1 MNVKE
6 LNIDLIEPEPKDYDR
21 AVGLA
26 SSYNEYV
33 PDTGKAQRMANA
45 IKDPYKLVRRAK
57 AIIGAWGTEDY
68 EGKSVYIPKPN
79 VWLPFKSA
87 LRNMGFTESQI
98 EEIFRFEI
106 NESLLN

>member
-6 LNIDLIEPEPKDYDR
+6 LNIDSIEPEPKDYDR

-26 SSYNEYV
+26 SSHDEYV

-57 AIIGAWGTEDY
+57 AIVGAWGTEDY
-68 EGKSVYIPKPN
+68 GGGASWIPKPN

-87 LRNMGFTESQI
+87 LVKMGFTERQIDEISQ
-98 EEIFRFEI
+98 FEI
-106 NESLLN
+106 DESLLN

>member
-6 LNIDLIEPEPKDYDR
+6 FNIDSIEPEPKDYDR

-26 SSYNEYV
+26 SSHDEYV

-57 AIIGAWGTEDY
+57 AVVGAWGTDNY
-68 EGKSVYIPKPN
+68 KVKFDWLPSPN

-87 LRNMGFTESQI
+87 LVKMGFTESQI
-98 EEIFRFEI
+98 DEISRFEI
-106 NESLLN
+106 DESLLN

>member
-6 LNIDLIEPEPKDYDR
+6 LNIDSIEPEPRDYDR

-26 SSYNEYV
+26 TSFDDYV

-57 AIIGAWGTEDY
+57 AVVGAWGTDNY
-68 EGKSVYIPKPN
+68 KVKFDWLPSPN
-79 VWLPFKSA
+79 VWLPFYAA
-87 LRNMGFTESQI
+87 LVKMGFTEGQI
-98 EEIFRFEI
+98 DEISRFEI
-106 NESLLN
+106 DESLLN

>member
-6 LNIDLIEPEPKDYDR
+6 LNIDSIEPEPKDYDR

-26 SSYNEYV
+26 SSYDEYV
-33 PDTGKAQRMANA
+33 PDSGKALRMANA

-57 AIIGAWGTEDY
+57 AIVGAWGTEDY
-68 EGKSVYIPKPN
+68 EGGSVYTPKPN

-87 LRNMGFTESQI
+87 LVKMGFSEHQI
-98 EEIFRFEI
+98 DEISRFEI
-106 NESLLN
+106 DESLLN

>member
-6 LNIDLIEPEPKDYDR
+6 LNIGSIEPEPKDYDR

-26 SSYNEYV
+26 SSYDEYV

-57 AIIGAWGTEDY
+57 AVVGAWGTDNY
-68 EGKSVYIPKPN
+68 KVKFDWLPSPN
-79 VWLPFKSA
+79 VWLPFYAA
-87 LRNMGFTESQI
+87 LRKMGFTEGQI
-98 EEIFRFEI
+98 DEISRFEI
-106 NESLLN
+106 DESLLN

>member
-6 LNIDLIEPEPKDYDR
+6 FNIRSIEPEPKDYDR

-26 SSYNEYV
+26 SSHDEYV

-57 AIIGAWGTEDY
+57 AIVGAWGTEDY
-68 EGKSVYIPKPN
+68 EGKDAWIPNPN
-79 VWLPFKSA
+79 VWLPFNAA
-87 LRNMGFTESQI
+87 LRRMGFSELQI
-98 EEIFRFEI
+98 DEISRFEI
-106 NESLLN
+106 DESLLN

>member
-6 LNIDLIEPEPKDYDR
+6 LNISSIEPEPKDYDR

-26 SSYNEYV
+26 HEDEDYV
-33 PDTGKAQRMANA
+33 PSTGKAVRMANA
-45 IKDPYKLVRRAK
+45 IKDPYKLVRRSK
-57 AIIGAWGTEDY
+57 AIVGAWGNDTYQGRTWTE
-68 EGKSVYIPKPN
+68 N

-106 NESLLN
+106 NESLLD

>member
-6 LNIDLIEPEPKDYDR
+6 FNIDSIEPEPKDYDR

-26 SSYNEYV
+26 SSHDEYV

-57 AIIGAWGTEDY
+57 AIVGAWGTDNY
-68 EGKSVYIPKPN
+68 EGKASWVPSPN
-79 VWLPFKSA
+79 VWLPFNAA
-87 LRNMGFTESQI
+87 LIKMGFTEGQI
-98 EEIFRFEI
+98 DEISRFEI
-106 NESLLN
+106 DESLLN

>member
-6 LNIDLIEPEPKDYDR
+6 FNIASIEPEPKDYDR

-26 SSYNEYV
+26 SSYDEYV

-57 AIIGAWGTEDY
+57 AVVGAWSTEDY
-68 EGKSVYIPKPN
+68 EGRSVYIPKPN

-87 LRNMGFTESQI
+87 LVKMGFSEHQI
-98 EEIFRFEI
+98 DEISRLEI
-106 NESLLN
+106 DESLLN

>member
-6 LNIDLIEPEPKDYDR
+6 LNIGSIEPEPKDYDR

-26 SSYNEYV
+26 SSYDEYV

-57 AIIGAWGTEDY
+57 AIVGAWGTDNY
-68 EGKSVYIPKPN
+68 KVKFDWLPSPN

-87 LRNMGFTESQI
+87 LVKMGFTESQI
-98 EEIFRFEI
+98 DEISRFEI
-106 NESLLN
+106 DESLLN

>member
-6 LNIDLIEPEPKDYDR
+6 LIIGSIEPEPKDYDR

-26 SSYNEYV
+26 SSYDEYV
-33 PDTGKAQRMANA
+33 PDSGKALRMANA

-57 AIIGAWGTEDY
+57 AIVGAWGTEDY
-68 EGKSVYIPKPN
+68 EGGSVYTPKPN

-87 LRNMGFTESQI
+87 LVKMGFSEHQI
-98 EEIFRFEI
+98 DEISRFEI
-106 NESLLN
+106 DESLLN

>member
-6 LNIDLIEPEPKDYDR
+6 LNIDSIEPEPKDYDR

-26 SSYNEYV
+26 SSYDEYI

-57 AIIGAWGTEDY
+57 AIVGAWGTDSY
-68 EGKSVYIPKPN
+68 EGGRVWIPSPN
-79 VWLPFKSA
+79 VWIPFDAA
-87 LRNMGFTESQI
+87 LRRMGFTESQI
-98 EEIFRFEI
+98 DEIARFEI
-106 NESLLN
+106 DESLLD

>member
-6 LNIDLIEPEPKDYDR
+6 FNIDSIEPEPKDYDR
-21 AVGLA
+21 AVGLT
-26 SSYNEYV
+26 SSHDEYV

-57 AIIGAWGTEDY
+57 AVVGAWGTDNY
-68 EGKSVYIPKPN
+68 KVKFDWLPSPN

-87 LRNMGFTESQI
+87 LVKMGFTESQI
-98 EEIFRFEI
+98 DEISRFEI
-106 NESLLN
+106 DESLLN

>member
-6 LNIDLIEPEPKDYDR
+6 LNIDSIEPEPKDYDR

-26 SSYNEYV
+26 SSHDEYV

-57 AIIGAWGTEDY
+57 AVVGAWGTDNY
-68 EGKSVYIPKPN
+68 KVKFDWLPSPN

-87 LRNMGFTESQI
+87 LVKMGFTESQI
-98 EEIFRFEI
+98 DEISRFEI
-106 NESLLN
+106 DESLLN